1 MWCFEKAIF
10 AYLKFNIC
18 IPKLGNLHT
27 MPIFR
32 HTLIFWVWASLD
44 TQQPCIYT
52 FAWSALH
59 LPQAYHLIPSSP
71 FHKTDSFI
79 LTNSQVWKVH
89 IVWHFNLK
97 LYHRENAIIVK
108 VNGENFRILSE
119 IFHQNMFEYSLLQ
132 HTYRLKWTA
141 LQNRHT
147 FHKQLVYWHL
157 GKHHSNSCWGHLGIA
172 LLAFAPPPPHS
183 NGHSGALFSGPI
195 WATLSNHRFEGI

>member
-10 AYLKFNIC
+10 AHLKFNIC

-27 MPIFR
+27 MSIFR

-147 FHKQLVYWHL
+147 FHKQLVNWHL
-157 GKHHSNSCWGHLGIA
+157 QGDTWFSQLGNNCLNWTWDGIGFIVVTNVWHLEHQDIPYWNTSS
-172 LLAFAPPPPHS
+172 LEIS
-183 NGHSGALFSGPI
+183 
-195 WATLSNHRFEGI
+195 